1 MLHRRSIL
9 KAALAA
15 AALPALKLRAF
26 AAKPPR
32 RFVDVHCHFFNA
44 ADLPIRGF
52 LQRVV
57 LSDYNATQAQ
67 AASSI
72 SLGVWKGLT
81 AKLTDVILR
90 YEAPSIEQ
98 ELTCLKDASGCSG
111 YSASAAASHTRGL
124 AKAMKSTAPGGGGGS
139 ARAKAIADALQADY
153 SARSPSLEKGQTRGL
168 QLKSDSAPSE
178 QPLAEAPAASA
189 PAPVAEAPGGNA
201 PTGHA
206 PAGNAEDTDA
216 FVDFVLHEMQMKGAH
231 APGASSRSMKSMGS
245 ALSNAAEAIGGY
257 LAGGK
262 SVFSRYFAWGELLT
276 SYRETIIE
284 TYYSLYDPQHTRI
297 ILTAPS
303 IVDYNYWLNDQSP
316 SPLPGQVE
324 LMSRLSLR
332 QQQPMHGFVAFDPLR
347 EVRGKEGE
355 LSALA
360 IAQEAVTKHGFLG
373 VKLYSPMGF
382 KPTGNAEKALTFP
395 AYASQNDPAFGV
407 ALDKA
412 LDELYSWCEANEV
425 PILAHTTDS
434 QSAGPDYAGRAEPKF
449 WERVLKK
456 YPKLRLNLAH
466 FGNFSQALGQN
477 GAAKPY
483 EKTWEYEISTYIKGG
498 RYPNVYTD
506 ISYFYWVLDG
516 STAKDEVAAVKK
528 FFASYFASDPH
539 CERLMYGTDWNMTG
553 RAAGAAQYLDN
564 VEAFFRDVGLGEPQL
579 DNLFYK
585 NALRFLG
592 LNRKG
597 KQAERLKAFYAAAG
611 KPYPSFA

>member
-1 MLHRRSIL
+1 MFHRRSIL

-15 AALPALKLRAF
+15 AALPALKLPAF
-26 AAKPPR
+26 AAKAPR

-57 LSDYNATQAQ
+57 LSDYNAIRAQ
-67 AASSI
+67 AAGSI

-90 YEAPSIEQ
+90 YEAPTIEK
-98 ELTCLKDASGCSG
+98 ELACLKDPSGCTG
-111 YSASAAASHTRGL
+111 YSVSAAAHTRGFD
-124 AKAMKSTAPGGGGGS
+124 KAMKSASPAGGS
-139 ARAKAIADALQADY
+139 GGSRGRAIADALRADY
-153 SARSPSLEKGQTRGL
+153 SARSPEAKSIEKGQTRGL
-168 QLKSDSAPSE
+168 QLKSDTPAEPQGGSVPPADNAPS
-178 QPLAEAPAASA
+178 P
-189 PAPVAEAPGGNA
+189 GNA
-201 PTGHA
+201 LPAGPV

-216 FVDFVLHEMQMKGAH
+216 FVDFVLREMEMTGAR
-231 APGASSRSMKSMGS
+231 APSASSRSMKSLGS
-245 ALSNAAEAIGGY
+245 ALSNTAEAIGSY

-262 SVFSRYFAWGELLT
+262 SMFSRYFAWGELLT

-284 TYYSLYDPQHTRI
+284 TYYSLYDQQHTRI
-297 ILTAPS
+297 ILTAPA
-303 IVDYNYWLNDQSP
+303 IIDYNYWLDDQSP
-316 SPLPGQVE
+316 SPLMDQVE
-324 LMSRLSLR
+324 LISRLSLR
-332 QQQPMHGFVAFDPLR
+332 QQRPMHGFAAFDPLR
-347 EVRGKEGE
+347 EVRGRTGE
-355 LSALA
+355 PSALD
-360 IAQEAVTKHGFLG
+360 IVQEAVTKHGFLG

-382 KPTGNAEKALTFP
+382 KPTGNAEKSVTFP
-395 AYASQNDPAFGV
+395 AFASQNDPAFG
-407 ALDKA
+407 ASLDKA
-412 LDELYSWCEANEV
+412 LDGLYGWCEANEV

-449 WERVLKK
+449 WERVLTK

-466 FGNFSQALGQN
+466 FGNFSQSLEPN

-483 EKTWEYEISTYIKGG
+483 EKTWEYEIGTYIKGG
-498 RYPNVYTD
+498 RFPNVYTD
-506 ISYFYWVLDG
+506 ISFFYWVLDG
-516 STAKDEVAAVKK
+516 ATAKDEIATVKK
-528 FFASYFASDPH
+528 FFAKYFEADPQ

-553 RAAGAAQYLDN
+553 RSAGAAQYLDN
-564 VEAFFRDVGLGEPQL
+564 VEAFFRDMGLGEPQL

-611 KPYPSFA
+611 KPYPNFA